1 MHSVRAS
8 LLLFAAAPMA
18 HAAVV
23 WNEAVNGDLSN
34 NRLAPTPVAL
44 SPGVNSLLATTS
56 AGDREFVRLTIPA
69 AMTALIQVSWQSQDQ
84 TGFIA
89 MQSGPT
95 FTEDPSFPNVANM
108 LGYSHYGPGLAAL
121 GSDILP
127 DIGAGAGSI
136 GFTPPLP
143 AGTYTIWLN
152 QTGLAATYQLDFIVA
167 PTPATLLPLLALT
180 ALRRRRAL

>member
-8 LLLFAAAPMA
+8 LLLLAAAPMA

-34 NRLAPTPVAL
+34 NRLAPTPIAL
-44 SPGVNSLLATTS
+44 APGVNSLIATTS
-56 AGDREFVRLTIPA
+56 AGDREFVSFTVPA
-69 AMTALIQVSWQSQDQ
+69 ALTSLVQVSWQSQDQ
-84 TGFIA
+84 TAFIA
-89 MQSGPT
+89 IQSGPT

-108 LGYSHYGPGLAAL
+108 LGYSHFGPGLAAL
-121 GSDILP
+121 GTDILP

-136 GFTPPLP
+136 GFTPPLA

-152 QTGLAATYQLDFIVA
+152 QTGLASIYQLDFVVA
-167 PTPATLLPLLALT
+167 PSPATLLPLLAF
-180 ALRRRRAL
+180 AAIRRRR